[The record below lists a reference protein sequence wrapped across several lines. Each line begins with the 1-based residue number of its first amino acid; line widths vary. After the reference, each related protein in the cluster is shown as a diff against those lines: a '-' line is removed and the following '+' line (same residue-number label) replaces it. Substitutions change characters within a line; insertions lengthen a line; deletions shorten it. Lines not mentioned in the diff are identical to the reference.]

1 MKFGIALVVL
11 TMMSMPLLAL
21 AGDEKSSLS
30 DKQLT
35 TMQKRL
41 QLSDEQMSQ
50 MRKIRDEG
58 GSKKEMGAVL
68 TDEQKARAK
77 EQKARA
83 KEQKSTMTDEQLS
96 KLQKHLQLSDQ
107 QMSKMRK
114 IREDGGTR
122 KEIFAVLSNEQ
133 KAQLKEDKK
142 NKNKKCGDK
151 CEKKPKGNTSD
162 AKPAIKAE

>member
-11 TMMSMPLLAL
+11 TVMSMPLLAL
-21 AGDEKSSLS
+21 DGDEKSSLS

-96 KLQKHLQLSDQ
+96 KLQKQVQLSDQ

-142 NKNKKCGDK
+142 NKKCGNK
-151 CEKKPKGNTSD
+151 CEKKSKGNTSD